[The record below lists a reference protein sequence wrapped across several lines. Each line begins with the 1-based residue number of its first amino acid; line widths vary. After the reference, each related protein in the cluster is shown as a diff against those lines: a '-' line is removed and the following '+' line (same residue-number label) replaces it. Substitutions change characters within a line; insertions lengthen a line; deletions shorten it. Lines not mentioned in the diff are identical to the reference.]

1 MKTKTF
7 IKSFF
12 AAAVATTM
20 LASCDSDVFN
30 INADPFKDT
39 NYKSDLTSPISTLI
53 EENDDYSEYA
63 AALRYSDTFS
73 ALNQCTTGTQFTAFV
88 PNNEAMKEFYQ
99 RRGVSGLEDLSPWYV
114 KQFVLYHTS
123 NKAISGDDFIKAN
136 ATVTNLLGD
145 VLKVEIDSEKA
156 GEATLG
162 DDARVIHMAD
172 SAYNGFIYTLSK
184 VNTPLVETV
193 YDRVADDAAQSI
205 MAEALRATG
214 WDKQLSTLA
223 DTVVVDGKKQI
234 TKRYYT
240 LFSVSDATF
249 GKDGI
254 NSLDALKSK
263 LTANDTRNVG
273 VDSLLNEYVAYHV
286 MRSATRVADLENED
300 GTSFSRIISSNAK
313 NQVFALDF
321 DCEAAG
327 VNDRFVFN
335 RDGACARFLEGSV
348 DVLARNGYVHQL
360 DSYLPVWEPEQGEV
374 IWNFGDYPEIKG
386 IVDPELYQPE
396 EPNSKEPKTA
406 IDYAACFNFMV
417 GESGTKNTSYSNISY
432 VTSQLFKSRGA
443 DNSIV
448 ESSCYKNDRVV
459 FNLGYMGWC
468 EMQTPTIVKG
478 KYRVELTIAY
488 ISALSFMQ
496 TQKEGNGGLL
506 KMIFDDNEE
515 MQAFASPY
523 TKVPT
528 SQAYGTH
535 SSVIFDEIEF
545 DETAAHKFKFTVM
558 DPAASSNKSSSFQF
572 DNIRF
577 IPIK

>member
-1 MKTKTF
+1 MKTKAF
-7 IKSFF
+7 LKAFF
-12 AAAVATTM
+12 AASVATTM

-30 INADPFKDT
+30 INSDPFKGS

-53 EENDDYSEYA
+53 EDNEDYSEYA

-88 PNNEAMKEFYQ
+88 PTNEAMQEFYQ
-99 RRGVSGLEDLSPWYV
+99 RRGVSKLEDLSPWYV

-123 NKAISGDDFIKAN
+123 AKAISGDDFIKAN

-193 YDRVADDAAQSI
+193 YDRVADDASQSI

-214 WDKQLSTLA
+214 WDKELSTLA
-223 DTVVVDGKKQI
+223 DTVIVDGKKQI

-240 LFSVSDATF
+240 LLSVSDATF

-254 NSLDALKSK
+254 NSLDALKNK
-263 LTANDTRNVG
+263 LAANDSKNVG
-273 VDSLLNEYVAYHV
+273 ADSLLNEYVAYHV

-300 GTSFSRIISSNAK
+300 GSSYSRIISSTAK
-313 NQVFALDF
+313 NQVFALDL
-321 DCEAAG
+321 DCEALDL
-327 VNDRFVFN
+327 NQRYIFN
-335 RDGACARFLEGSV
+335 REGQSASFLEGNV

-360 DSYLPVWEPEQGEV
+360 DSYLPVWEPQQGEV

-386 IVDPELYQPE
+386 IVAPEEYQPE
-396 EPNSKEPKTA
+396 EPNAKEPKTA
-406 IDYAACFNFMV
+406 IDNAACFNYMV
-417 GESGTKNTSYSNISY
+417 GEAGTKTNTYSNISY
-432 VTSQLFKSRGA
+432 VTSTSWKSRGA

-448 ESSCYKNDRVV
+448 ESKCYKNDRVV

-488 ISALSFMQ
+488 ISAQAFMQ
-496 TQKEGNGGLL
+496 KQQEGNGGLI
-506 KMIFDDNEE
+506 KMIFDDNEDT
-515 MQAFASPY
+515 QAFASPY

-528 SQAYGTH
+528 STFYGTH
-535 SSVIFDEIEF
+535 TSVIYDEIEF

-558 DPAASSNKSSSFQF
+558 DPAASSKNGFSLQF

-577 IPIK
+577 IPIQ